1 MNFGCSVKQRKPV
14 AVSCQ
19 SPFKQLHTLMKRTLW
34 LGFFAVVGLL
44 TYGQA
49 PQRIPAVNNTLLW
62 RISGK
67 NLAKPS
73 YLFGTMHMLCAD
85 DIQLSDSLV
94 NAIGNADNVYLELDM
109 DNLFEMM
116 SAMTKMKMRNDT
128 TLADLLPKTDYEKVK
143 TYFKTNNNLL
153 PFSMLETFKPLLAA
167 SMIMEQQAGK
177 CDNMISM
184 EQLIMQE
191 SKKSG
196 VSIKGMETMEY
207 QMSIFDS
214 IPYGFQAKQL
224 VKMIEGG
231 KSDDSEMKQMTDA
244 YRNQQLDKM
253 EEMTKKEDVGILNFT
268 DLLLYNRNANWA
280 KKLEG
285 LMTDKSLVIAVGA
298 GHLPGERGVISLLR
312 KAGYKVEPVRNNM
325 IKKKTKEI

>member
-1 MNFGCSVKQRKPV
+1 
-14 AVSCQ
+14 
-19 SPFKQLHTLMKRTLW
+19 MKKTFW
-34 LGFFAVVGLL
+34 LGLYAVIGLVA
-44 TYGQA
+44 YGQA
-49 PQRIPAVNNTLLW
+49 PKKIAASNNTLLW

-67 NLAKPS
+67 NIAKPS
-73 YLFGTMHMLCAD
+73 YLFGTMHLLCAD
-85 DIQLSDSLV
+85 DIQLSDSLT
-94 NAIGNADNVYLELDM
+94 NAIENADNVYLELDM

-128 TLADLLPKTDYEKVK
+128 TLADLLTEDEYAKVK
-143 TYFKTNNNLL
+143 VFFKENSGLI

-191 SKKSG
+191 SKKNG
-196 VSIKGMETMEY
+196 VKIKGMETMEY

-214 IPYGFQAKQL
+214 IPYGLQAKQL
-224 VKMIEGG
+224 VKMIEAG
-231 KSDDSEMKQMTDA
+231 KEDDSEMKKVTEA
-244 YRNQQLDKM
+244 YRSQQLDKM
-253 EEMTKKEDVGILNFT
+253 EEMTKKEDLGLENFT

-285 LMTDKSLVIAVGA
+285 LLSSKSLVIAVGA
-298 GHLPGERGVISLLR
+298 GHLPGEKGVINLLR
-312 KAGYKVEPVRNNM
+312 KAGYKVEPVKNNM
-325 IKKKTKEI
+325 IRKKTREI

>member
-1 MNFGCSVKQRKPV
+1 
-14 AVSCQ
+14 
-19 SPFKQLHTLMKRTLW
+19 MKRTLW
-34 LGFFAVVGLL
+34 LGFFAVIGLL

-49 PQRIPAVNNTLLW
+49 PQKTAALNNTLLW

-67 NLAKPS
+67 NLTKPS

-128 TLADLLPKTDYEKVK
+128 TLADLLTKTEYEKVK
-143 TYFKTNNNLL
+143 TYFKNNNNLL

-167 SMIMEQQAGK
+167 SMIMEQQGGK

-191 SKKSG
+191 SKKNG

-224 VKMIEGG
+224 VKMIDDG

-285 LMTDKSLVIAVGA
+285 LMTDKSLVVAVGA
-298 GHLPGERGVISLLR
+298 GHLPGEKGVINLLR
-312 KAGYKVEPVRNNM
+312 KAGYKVEAVRNNM